1 MIFRRLICLSR
12 KMGCHFINALHRL
25 LQIGSIGE
33 RWIAG
38 ILHTDEFYACQTMRY
53 GDMLVHQLLPT
64 QLALEIIEHLAI
76 TLQGTYRMIVVIL
89 AIIMIAPN
97 GINAIRRI
105 EFL

>member
-1 MIFRRLICLSR
+1 
-12 KMGCHFINALHRL
+12 MGCHFINALHRL

-76 TLQGTYRMIVVIL
+76 TLQGTYRMVVVIL
-89 AIIMIAPN
+89 AIVMVAPN
-97 GINAIRRI
+97 GLNAIRRM